1 MAVWSLCVCVR
12 AYVHACTICVG
23 NDAKEFE
30 WYVAVYLGNLAGFHC
45 AFGPVYVLL
54 TLMFFYCAR
63 QVVWQIHFYITL
75 QYLSLAVMQAV
86 HLYNP
91 VPAPTSYPEKK
102 MANMVMNFTPVLFFT
117 YQIDRASTLWGMTSL
132 HLKREL
138 AVHNARACRSSL
150 KMMTRT
156 RYLFTSCVFAEAC
169 QVVSCK
175 AMSLKL
181 VSRTFQSQ

>member
-1 MAVWSLCVCVR
+1 MCMR
-12 AYVHACTICVG
+12 AHICVG

-54 TLMFFYCAR
+54 TLMFFNCAR

-91 VPAPTSYPEKK
+91 VPAPTSYPEKRWQ
-102 MANMVMNFTPVLFFT
+102 TWSWTSHLFYFSPIKT
-117 YQIDRASTLWGMTSL
+117 DRASTLWGMTSL
-132 HLKREL
+132 HLKREP

-150 KMMTRT
+150 KTTTTT

-181 VSRTFQSQ
+181 VSGTF